1 MAAIARRSV
10 MAPVSRIF
18 TLATAD
24 DINGVQDNTKS
35 FDVTGA
41 QRVIVVQEATG
52 TAGTAGIDVVSIS
65 KDGGKQ
71 WSPATDGLAI
81 DSDDS
86 TGTVLVS
93 GALNAAGVEPVVAA
107 VFKFGP
113 YEGPTAIRVFRYVTD
128 EAASAAWITGAPKVF
143 GFTVG
148 QTAGQLTALA

>member
-1 MAAIARRSV
+1 MAAIARRSI

-24 DINGVQDNTKS
+24 DINGVQDLTKS

-52 TAGTAGIDVVSIS
+52 TAGTAEIDVVSIS

-86 TGTVLVS
+86 TGPVLVS
-93 GALNAAGVEPVVAA
+93 AALHVPGGRPL
-107 VFKFGP
+107 
-113 YEGPTAIRVFRYVTD
+113 R
-128 EAASAAWITGAPKVF
+128 
-143 GFTVG
+143 
-148 QTAGQLTALA
+148 

>member
-1 MAAIARRSV
+1 MPAVARRSV

-35 FDVTGA
+35 CDVTGA
-41 QRVIVVQEATG
+41 QRVIIVQENTG

-71 WSPATDGLAI
+71 WAPATDGLAI

-93 GALNAAGVEPVVAA
+93 GDRKSTRLNSSHSQISYA
-107 VFKFGP
+107 V
-113 YEGPTAIRVFRYVTD
+113 
-128 EAASAAWITGAPKVF
+128 
-143 GFTVG
+143 
-148 QTAGQLTALA
+148 